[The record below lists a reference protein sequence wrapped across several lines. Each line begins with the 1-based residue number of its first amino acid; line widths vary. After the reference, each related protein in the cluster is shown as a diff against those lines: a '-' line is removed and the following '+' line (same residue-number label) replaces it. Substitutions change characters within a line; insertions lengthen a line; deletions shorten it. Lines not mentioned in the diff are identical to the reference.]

1 MVWRAVSIGIGVIGA
16 LSMMVVVSVPA
27 DATNPPVVKVR
38 PDTGLSSTATV
49 KVSGKNLGDNK
60 RVAMLECTAA
70 DVSEGGCN
78 GDVYSTATTSSTGT
92 LAKTDLVVNETFSTS
107 DGLINCATGQDQC
120 GRLRGHHQDAK
131 VPWHRADHVCT
142 LTVGNGAGIISRVR
156 ESGFGTLHPSTLQRR
171 RKRSV
176 TAPYRRYMAPPCEHT
191 WARG

>member
-120 GRLRGHHQDAK
+120 VVFVVITKTQKSLGT
-131 VPWHRADHVCT
+131 VPIT
-142 LTVGNGAGIISRVR
+142 
-156 ESGFGTLHPSTLQRR
+156 F
-171 RKRSV
+171 
-176 TAPYRRYMAPPCEHT
+176 AP
-191 WARG
+191 